1 MTGAES
7 LAAFLDAARARV
19 DAALEACLP
28 RPPDCPSLVSEAM
41 RYSVFAGGKRLRPV
55 LTLAAADAIDTGR
68 QAIMVVDAVRQ
79 AISDAERAAEP
90 APGPSS
96 I

>member
-28 RPPDCPSLVSEAM
+28 RPPACPSLVSEAM

-55 LTLAAADAIDTGR
+55 LALAAADAVMKWAGR
-68 QAIMVVDAVRQ
+68 FLSTNRGKIFPTPFPSLCRP
-79 AISDAERAAEP
+79 RAR
-90 APGPSS
+90 SS
-96 I
+96 